1 MNIFLVITF
10 LAMLAIFGLDIKQK
24 RRDNTKH

>member
-10 LAMLAIFGLDIKQK
+10 LAMLAVFSLDIRQK